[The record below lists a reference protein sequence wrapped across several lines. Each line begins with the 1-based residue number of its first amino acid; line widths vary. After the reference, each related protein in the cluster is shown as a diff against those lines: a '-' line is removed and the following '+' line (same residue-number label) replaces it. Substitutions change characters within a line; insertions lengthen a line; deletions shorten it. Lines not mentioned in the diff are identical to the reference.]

1 MSLKEVKLRIN
12 SVSSTRKITSAMKL
26 VASSKLR
33 KAQQAIGGMRP
44 YQSRLDGMMARL
56 AGEIGE
62 EFTTP
67 LAEQRPVQ
75 RAVVVCLSSN
85 SSLCGAFNSN
95 AIKAALT
102 AVESLRAQGATVE
115 VLPIG
120 QKMAEKMK
128 KNNFAFADAHAKLLD
143 KPNYTDIAAIAA
155 DLMDRFAKQDIDKVV
170 LVYNHFKNTATQ
182 VITTETLLPVTI
194 NESTP
199 SSPQGGTGG
208 GLSCLNYIIE
218 PSRRELLESL
228 LPKGIALKLY
238 TAVLDSLAAEHSAR
252 VIAMQT
258 ATDNADQ
265 LLHDLT
271 LQYNKTRQA
280 AITAELLDIVG
291 ASFQ

>member
-1 MSLKEVKLRIN
+1 MPSLKEVKIRIN

-44 YQSRLDGMMARL
+44 YQQRLDGMMSRL
-56 AGEIGE
+56 TAEIGE
-62 EFTTP
+62 GFSSP
-67 LAEQRPVQ
+67 LSEERPVQ

-95 AIKAALT
+95 AIKATL
-102 AVESLRAQGATVE
+102 AVIEKLQKQGARVE
-115 VLPIG
+115 VIPVG
-120 QKMAEKMK
+120 QKIAEKMK
-128 KNNFAFADAHAKLLD
+128 KSGFSVESANASLLD
-143 KPNYTDIAAIAA
+143 RPQYADMAAVA
-155 DLMDRFAKQDIDKVV
+155 DGLMQRFIRKEIDKVV

-182 VITTETLLPVTI
+182 VITTEPLLPVSL
-194 NESTP
+194 ESVEATDSQP
-199 SSPQGGTGG
+199 ASDNIKD
-208 GLSCLNYIIE
+208 NYIIE
-218 PSRRELLESL
+218 PSGKELLESL
-228 LPKGIALKLY
+228 LPKGIALRLY

-271 LQYNKTRQA
+271 LMYNKTRQS

>member
-44 YQSRLDGMMARL
+44 YQQRLDGMMASL

-62 EFTTP
+62 EFTTL

-85 SSLCGAFNSN
+85 SSLCGAFNAN

-102 AVESLRAQGATVE
+102 AVESLRAKGATVE

-128 KNNFAFADAHAKLLD
+128 KSGFVFGSANAAMLD
-143 KPNYTDIAAIAA
+143 KPNYGTIATLASEI
-155 DLMDRFAKQDIDKVV
+155 MERFENKEIDKVV

-182 VITTETLLPVTI
+182 VITTETLLPVAI
-194 NESTP
+194 NDSVTESKI
-199 SSPQGGTGG
+199 SNF
-208 GLSCLNYIIE
+208 NYIIE
-218 PSRRELLESL
+218 PSREELLESL
-228 LPKGIALKLY
+228 MPKTVALKLF
-238 TAVLDSLAAEHSAR
+238 TAILDSLAAEHSAR